1 MILVLVGASRPF
13 DRLVREVDSIAEKT
27 GFEFLIQ
34 IGNSRYKP
42 ENCEFFRFKPPE
54 EILRLIGESEFV
66 VCHGGFGSI
75 FNALVQGKP
84 VIAVPKTFELDDTRN
99 DQTDLVQFFEKR
111 SLVTGVY
118 DTHELEETIRSFN
131 PRRCQVAPTDAIS
144 EAIRRYLKEV
154 FPKVDHSRG
163 RW

>member
-13 DRLVREVDSIAEKT
+13 DRLVREIDSIAGKI

-34 IGNSRYKP
+34 IGNGSYKP
-42 ENCEFFRFKPPE
+42 GNCEFFQFKPHE

-84 VIAVPKTFELDDTRN
+84 VIAIPKIFELDETDN
-99 DQTDLVQFFEKR
+99 DQTDLVQFFDER
-111 SLVTGVY
+111 GMVTGVY
-118 DTHELEETIRSFN
+118 DIHELEEAIRNSN
-131 PRRCQVAPTDAIS
+131 PRRCQIAPTEAIS

-154 FPKVDHSRG
+154 FPEVDHSRTG
-163 RW
+163 D